1 MQGVEVQSLQ
11 SDLPVLVL
19 LHGWGYHR
27 AAWPES
33 LLIGIRKRFQLVF
46 VDLPGHGEGAP
57 VSGDDAELQQ
67 LDAWLAQ
74 LIEALP
80 SRFALLG
87 WSLGGQVA
95 LRLAHTYP
103 QRVTSLVT
111 IASNL
116 SFVQR
121 DDWPVAMDLATLTTF
136 RDAYSRLPAKT
147 LQRFCALQAQGA
159 TEANM
164 LKTLRA
170 QVQPNAELGQQTGLH
185 WLQHLDG
192 RRAWRKIK
200 CPTLAILAAAD
211 ALVPAAVAVDMV
223 NLNGAAQVEVV
234 AGCHGLPFDA
244 DLLPLLNDFWEASD
258 E

>member
-1 MQGVEVQSLQ
+1 MQGIEVQPLQ

-19 LHGWGYHR
+19 LHGWGYDR
-27 AAWPES
+27 AAWPDS
-33 LLIGIRKRFQLVF
+33 LLAGLSERFQLVF
-46 VDLPGHGEGAP
+46 VDLPGHGEGVR

-67 LDAWLAQ
+67 LDAWLKE
-74 LIEALP
+74 LTETLP

-95 LRLAHTYP
+95 LRLAHYYS

-121 DDWPVAMDLATLTTF
+121 DDWSHAMEQDTLATF
-136 RDAYSRLPAKT
+136 RDAYGRLPTKT

-159 TEANM
+159 TAGNM
-164 LKTLRA
+164 LKTLRS
-170 QVQPNAELGQQTGLH
+170 QVQPHSELGQQTGLH
-185 WLQHLDG
+185 WLENLDG
-192 RRAWRKIK
+192 RMAWQQLA
-200 CPTLAILAAAD
+200 CPTLAILATDD
-211 ALVPAAVAVDMV
+211 ALVPTAVAADMA
-223 NLNGAAQVEVV
+223 NLNGTAQVEVV

-244 DLLPLLNDFWEASD
+244 DLLPRLHAFWEASD

>member
-1 MQGVEVQSLQ
+1 MQGVETQPLQ

-33 LLIGIRKRFQLVF
+33 LLAGLSERFQLVF
-46 VDLPGHGEGAP
+46 VDLPGHGEGVP

-74 LIEALP
+74 LTEVLP

-95 LRLAHTYP
+95 LRWAHTYP

-111 IASNL
+111 VASNL

-121 DDWPVAMDLATLTTF
+121 DGWPKAMDLATLATF
-136 RDAYSRLPAKT
+136 RDAYARLPAKT

-159 TEANM
+159 NEANI

-170 QVQPNAELGQQTGLH
+170 QVQSNAESGQQTGLH

-192 RRAWRKIK
+192 RSAWQQLT

-211 ALVPAAVAVDMV
+211 ALVPAVVAVDMA
-223 NLNGAAQVEVV
+223 NLNEATQVKVV
-234 AGCHGLPFDA
+234 VGCHGLPFDA
-244 DLLPLLNDFWEASD
+244 DLLPLLNDFWGVSGE
-258 E
+258 